1 VSARINAQ
9 NFTEVT
15 ELMIAPFFGLRRI
28 SSRRIVSFSELLLIL
43 FLFTPILSAQD
54 IAGSLR
60 GTVLDASG
68 ATVANARVTAIDAE
82 TSLTRSTT
90 SDAKGNYV
98 LVALPVGHYWLEAEA
113 AGFKKYVQEGISLDV
128 NQAAT
133 VQIQLA
139 VGTNTQ
145 EIEVKANAAIVEPT
159 STNLGQTVGD
169 REILDLPLNGRHF
182 TQLGILQP
190 GVVPITPGLIEAG
203 GTTRAGQSYA
213 VNGQRPESNNFL
225 IDGAD
230 NFNTVDGGFVLEP
243 PVDAI
248 SEFRILTHTSPAE
261 FGHSTGS
268 TTNIVTRSGTNN
280 FHGSAWEF
288 LRNNAMDAKSFFAD
302 SVEPLH
308 RNQFGGTFGGPIK
321 RDKTFF
327 FLYYEAVRDSQ
338 GETTRVTVPS
348 DPERTGSFADQCP
361 INNGTFNAQ
370 GVCIDNASG
379 QPSQNGQ
386 LYNFFVPPNSPP
398 QPIPFNQLPFIN
410 PISQNLLQYYPHAN
424 SGSFTYVGTQT
435 FVNNTDQFGIRLD
448 HYLTERDALNFRY
461 SYGQSSQTDPLSSQG
476 ANVPG
481 FPVGENQRPQN
492 FVAQETHTFSPTLV
506 GQFRFSYLRNKLL
519 LDEHLNGTTPASLGF
534 TYAPTLDSAIGP
546 PFIQV
551 GGYAS
556 IGDPITGPRNT
567 YQNSFDYT
575 GSVTWIKGR
584 HQIKFGGGYEYDQIN
599 VLQGIATN
607 GFFVF
612 STFPVNNP
620 FASFLFGQPVFF
632 LQGGGNFSR
641 NLRGQAFHLFA
652 QDTWRLTARVT
663 INYGLRYEVPSP
675 YTEEHNLQNLWI
687 PGRQSTVFPTAPTGL
702 LYPGD
707 KGVPRGLI
715 PTERDAFA
723 PRLGVAWDV
732 TGKGRTLVTAAYGIF
747 YDPYYTGQG
756 GPLQDPISAPP
767 YLQTPQISVPNF
779 SDPYNGQNPFNGSF
793 AQPMTLLV
801 LDPNLRLPYA
811 QDWNLNIEQALGNNW
826 IFQAGY
832 IGTKGT
838 KLPRFIEANPTVYD
852 PNLSP
857 ADNMNFSDQRRLY
870 SGCTVAVPEPCTFSS
885 VGEISGIANSTY
897 NALQVSLRKRF
908 SQGFSMLASY
918 TFSKT
923 LDEAST
929 FNITGS
935 ASQSVAGENDLAQNP
950 FDVAAEHGRSM
961 FDARHRFVVS
971 YQWNL
976 PWFSH
981 PQNWY
986 ARVLGNWQ
994 VNGITTFM
1002 TNTPFTVYDSSDSSL
1017 QGSAP
1022 EISGFYSSRP
1032 NIVGDPNVGSCA
1044 NGAPVR
1050 TPQCWFNTSA
1060 FQQATPGTFG
1070 NVGRNTLYGP
1080 ALQQWDFSAL
1090 KMIPIHE
1097 NLNLQFRAEFFNI
1110 FNNVNFV
1117 LPNNDIS
1124 SPNFGQITAAQ
1135 PGRIVQLALKLLF

>member
-1 VSARINAQ
+1 
-9 NFTEVT
+9 
-15 ELMIAPFFGLRRI
+15 MIAPFFCMAKN
-28 SSRRIVSFSELLLIL
+28 SSRRFASAPKALLLL
-43 FLFTPILSAQD
+43 LFTAAAVHAQD
-54 IAGSLR
+54 IGGSLR
-60 GTVLDASG
+60 GSIADASG
-68 ATVANARVTAIDAE
+68 ATVANTKVTAINTDTDFARF
-82 TSLTRSTT
+82 TI
-90 SDAKGNYV
+90 SDAQGNYV
-98 LVALPVGHYWLEAEA
+98 LVSLPVGHYRLEAEA
-113 AGFKKYVQEGISLDV
+113 AGFKKYIQDGITVDV

-133 VQIQLA
+133 VPIQLA
-139 VGTNTQ
+139 VGTTSQ
-145 EIEVKANAAIVEPT
+145 EIEVKADATMIETT
-159 STNLGQTVGD
+159 STNLGQTVGE
-169 REILDLPLNGRHF
+169 REVLDLPLNGRHF
-182 TQLGILQP
+182 TQLGLLQP
-190 GVVPITPGLIEAG
+190 GVVPITPGLAEAG
-203 GTTRAGQSYA
+203 GTTREGQAYA

-248 SEFRILTHTSPAE
+248 SEFRILTHTAPAE

-268 TTNIVTRSGTNN
+268 TTNIVTRSGTNEY
-280 FHGSAWEF
+280 HGSVWEF
-288 LRNNAMDAKSFFAD
+288 FRNNAVDAKSFFAD
-302 SVEPLH
+302 SAEPLH

-321 RDKTFF
+321 RDKTFL
-327 FLYYEAVRDSQ
+327 FLYYEGLRASQ
-338 GETTRVTVPS
+338 GETTRATVPS
-348 DPERTGSFADQCP
+348 DPERSGNFADQCP
-361 INNGTFNAQ
+361 LNNGTFNAQ
-370 GVCIDNASG
+370 GLCIDNTTG
-379 QPSQNGQ
+379 QLSQNGQ
-386 LYNFFVPPNSPP
+386 LFNEFTG
-398 QPIPFNQLPFIN
+398 QPIPNNQLPFIN
-410 PISQNLLQYYPHAN
+410 PISQNLLPYYPHAN
-424 SGSFTYVGTQT
+424 SGAFTYVGTQT
-435 FVNNTDQFGIRLD
+435 FVNNTDQFGMKLD
-448 HYLTERDALNFRY
+448 HVLTERDALSFRY
-461 SYGQSSQTDPLSSQG
+461 SYGQSSQTDPLSTQG

-492 FVAQETHTFSPTLV
+492 FVAQATHTFSPTLV
-506 GQFRFSYLRNKLL
+506 GQIRFSFLRNKLL
-519 LDEHLNGTTPASLGF
+519 LDEHLNNTTPASLGF
-534 TYAPTLDSAIGP
+534 AYAPTLESAIGP
-546 PFIQV
+546 PFVQV

-575 GSVTWIKGR
+575 GSITWIKGR
-584 HQIKFGGGYEYDQIN
+584 HQMKFGGGYQYDQIN

-641 NLRGQAFHLFA
+641 NLRGQAFNLFA
-652 QDTWRLTARVT
+652 QDTWRVKPRVT

-675 YTEEHNLQNLWI
+675 YTEAHNLQNLWV
-687 PGRQSTVFPTAPTGL
+687 PGRQSTVFPSAPTGL

-707 KGVPRGLI
+707 AGVPRGLI

-723 PRLGVAWDV
+723 PRVGIAWDV

-779 SDPYNGQNPFNGSF
+779 ADPYNGQNPFNGGF

-801 LDPNLRLPYA
+801 LNPSLRLPYA
-811 QDWNLNIEQALGNNW
+811 QDWNLNIEHSLGNDW
-826 IFQAGY
+826 LLQVGY

-852 PNLSP
+852 PDLSP

-870 SGCTVAVPEPCTFSS
+870 SGCTVAAPAPCTFSS
-885 VGEISGIANSTY
+885 VGEIAGIADSTY
-897 NALQVSLRKRF
+897 NAMQVSLRKRF
-908 SQGFSMLASY
+908 SHGLSMLASY

-923 LDEAST
+923 LDDAST

-950 FDVAAEHGRSM
+950 FGLAAEHGRSM

-976 PWFSH
+976 PWFNH
-981 PQNWY
+981 TQEWY
-986 ARVLGNWQ
+986 GRILGNWQ
-994 VNGITTFM
+994 VNGITTLM
-1002 TNTPFTVYDSSDSSL
+1002 SNTPFTVYDSSDSSL

-1032 NIVGDPNVGSCA
+1032 NLVGDPNAGSCP
-1044 NGAPVR
+1044 GDAPIR
-1050 TPQCWFNTSA
+1050 SPECWFNTGA
-1060 FQQATPGTFG
+1060 FQQAQPGTFG
-1070 NVGRNTLYGP
+1070 NLGRNTLLGP
-1080 ALQQWDFSAL
+1080 AFQQWDFSAL
-1090 KMIPIHE
+1090 KTIPIHE
-1097 NLNLQFRAEFFNI
+1097 NVHMQFRAEFFNI